1 MWTFGRLDTT
11 IAQQLVDL
19 LINDGL
25 HSGVLRVEPFYG
37 LFVSHDDV
45 VLRDTGYPFEVVKS
59 TQLKLEEGSHPWI
72 FCSRTTSRI
81 LCGTNGGQDPFRC
94 VYCRMVVTEGLLVRT
109 VR

>member
-19 LINDGL
+19 FINDGL

-59 TQLKLEEGSHPWI
+59 TQLNSRKSLTRGSSVPALLPES
-72 FCSRTTSRI
+72 FVVLTVARTPSGACTAEWWSEAYMQ
-81 LCGTNGGQDPFRC
+81 G
-94 VYCRMVVTEGLLVRT
+94 V
-109 VR
+109 